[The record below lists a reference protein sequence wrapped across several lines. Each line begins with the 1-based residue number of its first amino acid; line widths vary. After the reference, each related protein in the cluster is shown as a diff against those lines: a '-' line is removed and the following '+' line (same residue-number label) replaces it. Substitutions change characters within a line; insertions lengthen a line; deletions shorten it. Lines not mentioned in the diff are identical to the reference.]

1 MLLSWEIAKRHW
13 LPLPNC
19 WNPPTI
25 RNGLTVSEEVEE
37 EKVIRPELHPA
48 GKALSMGEVVRA
60 VSEATHNGAIL
71 VTDVGQNQMMSARYF
86 KYSKE
91 RSIVTSGGL
100 GTMGFGRTAR
110 YAYSWETAAC
120 R

>member
-1 MLLSWEIAKRHW
+1 
-13 LPLPNC
+13 
-19 WNPPTI
+19 
-25 RNGLTVSEEVEE
+25 
-37 EKVIRPELHPA
+37 
-48 GKALSMGEVVRA
+48 MGEVVRA
-60 VSEATHNGAIL
+60 GVRLPNNEAIL

-100 GTMGFGRTAR
+100 GTMGFGLPAAIGATFDVRTAR

>member
-1 MLLSWEIAKRHW
+1 
-13 LPLPNC
+13 
-19 WNPPTI
+19 
-25 RNGLTVSEEVEE
+25 
-37 EKVIRPELHPA
+37 
-48 GKALSMGEVVRA
+48 MGEVVRA

-100 GTMGFGRTAR
+100 GTMGFGLPAAMVPLLDVRTAR